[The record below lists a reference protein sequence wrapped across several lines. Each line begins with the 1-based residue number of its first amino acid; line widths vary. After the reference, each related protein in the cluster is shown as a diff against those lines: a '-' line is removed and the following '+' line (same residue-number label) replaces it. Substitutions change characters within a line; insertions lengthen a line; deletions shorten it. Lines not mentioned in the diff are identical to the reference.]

1 MMRGLL
7 GIRFI
12 GALVGFA
19 AGAAVMSVPATAQ
32 GSYSPYAESPA
43 AALARYVRTLAS
55 NAKDFDALIGAG
67 RAALQL
73 GDTQAAAGFFAR
85 ADDVN
90 PRSPLPQAGMGAV
103 SVANGNAQGALPYF
117 KRAQQLGAN
126 LSTIGCDLGLAY
138 DLLGKQA
145 AAQVDYRAALK
156 GPDGDEARRRLA
168 LSLAISGDKDGALTA
183 LAPLMA
189 QRDAAAGRVRA
200 FVLALTGDANAAM
213 VAVDSAMPGSWARV
227 APFLQRLPSLQPSQ
241 KAAAV
246 NLGLFPEANDTAYA
260 YNAAPARNYSASS
273 PTVTESVSTDRLAAV
288 DELLRQ
294 PARRAAQPSWQP
306 APAAAQPSWKDTPRP
321 TQIAYSA
328 PVTRQRLTPQTS
340 PQFAPQKIWLQL
352 ASGSNAAALPTQFER
367 IRSKDRDLFNGITGY
382 VAKSPNRVR
391 LVIGPFRGQSDA
403 ENFAEDLQTVGVNAF
418 KWSNSP
424 SDEIVP
430 LGTE

>member
-7 GIRFI
+7 AIRFA
-12 GALVGFA
+12 GALIGFA
-19 AGAAVMSVPATAQ
+19 AGAAIMSVPATAQ

-55 NAKDFDALIGAG
+55 DPQDFDALIGAG
-67 RAALQL
+67 RAALEL

-90 PRSPLPQAGMGAV
+90 PRSPSPQAGMGAV

-117 KRAQQLGAN
+117 KRAQQLGAS
-126 LSTIGCDLGLAY
+126 LATIGCDLGLAY

-145 AAQVDYRAALK
+145 AAQADYRAALN
-156 GPDGDEARRRLA
+156 GADADEARRRLA
-168 LSLAISGDKDGALTA
+168 LSLAISGDKNGALAA

-189 QRDAAAGRVRA
+189 QRDVAAGRVRA
-200 FVLALTGDANAAM
+200 FVLALTGDANGAM
-213 VAVDSAMPGSWARV
+213 VAADAAMPGSWARV
-227 APFLQRLPSLQPSQ
+227 APFLQRLPSLQAGQ

-246 NLGLFPEANDTAYA
+246 NLGLFPDSSDTAYA
-260 YNAAPARNYSASS
+260 YNTASARNYSASS
-273 PTVTESVSTDRLAAV
+273 PTVTSSVSTDRLEGV

-294 PARRAAQPSWQP
+294 PARAVQPSWQP
-306 APAAAQPSWKDTPRP
+306 APAAAQPSWKDAPRP

-328 PVTRQRLTPQTS
+328 PVTRHQLTPQPS

-352 ASGSNAAALPTQFER
+352 ASGSNADALPTQFER
-367 IRSKDRDLFNGITGY
+367 IRSKDRELFDGITGY

-403 ENFAEDLQTVGVNAF
+403 ETFAEDLQTVGVEAF

-424 SDEIVP
+424 SDEIAP